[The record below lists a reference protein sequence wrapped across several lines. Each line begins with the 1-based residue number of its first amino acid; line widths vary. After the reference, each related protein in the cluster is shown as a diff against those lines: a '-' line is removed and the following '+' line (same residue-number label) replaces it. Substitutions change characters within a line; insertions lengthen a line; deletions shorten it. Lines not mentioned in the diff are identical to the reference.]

1 MDFVT
6 PPITDEFPET
16 APPSAEDFAFQQEVL
31 QEVSRTFALTI
42 PQLPEELRVIVG
54 NAYLLCRIA
63 DTIEDSEVLAFAEK
77 QRFYAWFI
85 AAAEGTAS
93 PEEFAADLHEQ
104 LGEDMLPAERELVRR
119 TPAVLRITRS
129 FHPNDQAALRRCIR
143 IMSEGMEH
151 FQARQQAEQG
161 LRNQRELDTYCYYVA
176 GVVGEMLTEL
186 FCNHSEA
193 AAQRREALSELAV
206 SFGQGLQMTNIIK
219 DVWHDK
225 ERRVCWLPVAAFGG
239 DLDVLAEGG
248 TDGRF
253 EAALEELMATA
264 RGHLENALR
273 YTLLIPASE
282 TGIRQFC
289 LWALGMAVLTL
300 RKIHRSRGY
309 FCEGA
314 TVKISRNSV
323 RATIA
328 VSKIFGRS
336 DTCLRVIFRLF
347 TAGLPKSPPPRDDPS

>member
-1 MDFVT
+1 MTSVI
-6 PPITDEFPET
+6 PPIADEPQRA
-16 APPSAEDFAFQQEVL
+16 APPSADDFAFQEKAL

-42 PQLPEELRVIVG
+42 PQLPEDLRVVVS

-63 DTIEDSEVLAFAEK
+63 DTVEDCEVLTFPEK
-77 QRFYAWFI
+77 QRFYERFI
-85 AAAEGTAS
+85 AAVEGAGS
-93 PEEFAADLHEQ
+93 PEEFAKDLHER
-104 LGEDMLPAERELVRR
+104 LGEDMLPGERELVRH
-119 TPAVLRITRS
+119 TPAVLRITWD
-129 FHPNDQAALRRCIR
+129 FPEADQAALTRCIR

-151 FQARQQAEQG
+151 FQARETESG
-161 LRNQRELDTYCYYVA
+161 LRDQRELDRYCYYVA

-186 FCNHSEA
+186 FCNHSPAVAE
-193 AAQRREALSELAV
+193 QREALSELAV

-225 ERRVCWLPVAAFGG
+225 ERRVCWLPLAAFGAG
-239 DLDVLAEGG
+239 LDALAEGKM
-248 TDGRF
+248 DGRF
-253 EAALEELMATA
+253 EAALQELIAAA

-309 FCEGA
+309 FSEGA
-314 TVKISRNSV
+314 TIKISRNSV

-328 VSKIFGRS
+328 VSRAAGKS
-336 DTCLRVIFRLF
+336 NAALRGIFRLL
-347 TAGLPKSPPPRDDPS
+347 TASLPKPPADGDSR

>member
-1 MDFVT
+1 MSFVT
-6 PPITDEFPET
+6 PPTTDDSHGT
-16 APPSAEDFAFQQEVL
+16 APPSAEDFAFQQEAL
-31 QEVSRTFALTI
+31 QGVSRTFALTI

-63 DTIEDSEVLAFAEK
+63 DTMEDCEVLAFSEK
-77 QRFYAWFI
+77 QRFYKWFI

-93 PEEFAADLHEQ
+93 PEEFAGNLYEQ
-104 LGEDMLPAERELVRR
+104 LGQDMLPAERELVRR

-129 FHPNDQAALRRCIR
+129 FHPDDQAALTRCIR

-151 FQARQQAEQG
+151 FQARQAEAG
-161 LRNQRELDTYCYYVA
+161 LRDQRELDTYCYYVA
-176 GVVGEMLTEL
+176 GVVGEMLTDL

-225 ERRVCWLPVAAFGG
+225 ERRVCWLPTAAFGG
-239 DLDVLAEGG
+239 DLEALAEGKM
-248 TDGRF
+248 DERF
-253 EAALEELMATA
+253 EPALQELIATA

-282 TGIRQFC
+282 NGIRQFC

-300 RKIHRSRGY
+300 RKIHQSRDY
-309 FCEGA
+309 FSEGA
-314 TVKISRNSV
+314 SVKISRNSV

-328 VSKIFGRS
+328 VSRVFGRS
-336 DTCLRVIFRLF
+336 DRSLRVIFRVL
-347 TAGLPKSPPPRDDPS
+347 TASLPKPASGDDQF

>member
-1 MDFVT
+1 MSIVT
-6 PPITDEFPET
+6 PPITGESPET

-31 QEVSRTFALTI
+31 QQVSRTFALTI
-42 PQLPEELRVIVG
+42 PQLPEELRVVVG

-63 DTIEDSEVLAFAEK
+63 DTIEDCEVLAFSEQ
-77 QRFYAWFI
+77 QRFYKWFI

-93 PEEFAADLHEQ
+93 PEEFAAALHEQ

-129 FHPNDQAALRRCIR
+129 FHGDDQAALTRCIR

-151 FQARQQAEQG
+151 FQARQAGAG
-161 LRNQRELDTYCYYVA
+161 LRDQRELDSYCYYVA

-225 ERRVCWLPVAAFGG
+225 ERRVCWLPADAFGG
-239 DLDVLAEGG
+239 DLEALAEGKM
-248 TDGRF
+248 DERF
-253 EAALEELMATA
+253 EAVLRELTATA

-300 RKIHRSRGY
+300 RKIHRSRSY
-309 FCEGA
+309 FSEGA

-328 VSKIFGRS
+328 VSKVFGRS
-336 DTCLRVIFRLF
+336 DRSLRVIFRLL
-347 TAGLPKSPPPRDDPS
+347 TAALPKSPPPRADQS